1 MEWRVMLVQV
11 VSKHFSCK
19 LIVVELKFT
28 SRYSL
33 CTFVMTNMVI
43 DILDGTDCLR
53 KPVNCILSKMCC
65 PYELRKTHE
74 FERRKNCSKLCSSI
88 PWKYF

>member
-28 SRYSL
+28 SRYSV
-33 CTFVMTNMVI
+33 CTFVMTNIVI
-43 DILDGTDCLR
+43 DILDGIDLR
-53 KPVNCILSKMCC
+53 KPINCILWKMWC
-65 PYELRKTHE
+65 PHVLRKSHE
-74 FERRKNCSKLCSSI
+74 FEKK
-88 PWKYF
+88 KKQF

>member
-28 SRYSL
+28 SRYSV
-33 CTFVMTNMVI
+33 CIFVMTNIVI
-43 DILDGTDCLR
+43 EILDGIDCLR
-53 KPVNCILSKMCC
+53 KPINCILWKTWC
-65 PYELRKTHE
+65 PYLLRKTHE
-74 FERRKNCSKLCSSI
+74 FERKK
-88 PWKYF
+88 KQF

>member
-1 MEWRVMLVQV
+1 MLVQV

-65 PYELRKTHE
+65 PYVLRKTH
-74 FERRKNCSKLCSSI
+74 
-88 PWKYF
+88 